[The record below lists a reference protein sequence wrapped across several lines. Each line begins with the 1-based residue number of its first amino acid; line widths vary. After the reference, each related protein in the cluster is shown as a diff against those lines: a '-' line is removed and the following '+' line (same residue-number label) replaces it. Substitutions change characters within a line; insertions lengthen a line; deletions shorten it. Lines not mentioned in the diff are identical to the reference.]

1 MEEEYQVKKSQ
12 TEQDYM
18 NQLEEEKTKEADEQA
33 STKIRLE
40 KEMQTLQKCMEEMKA
55 VYNLNQEK
63 LDFNYKVLK
72 EKKQTSKDM
81 INKLKNQERKKI
93 DEQRKA

>member
-1 MEEEYQVKKSQ
+1 
-12 TEQDYM
+12 M

-93 DEQRKA
+93 EEQRKAQKRLTEQTDQ